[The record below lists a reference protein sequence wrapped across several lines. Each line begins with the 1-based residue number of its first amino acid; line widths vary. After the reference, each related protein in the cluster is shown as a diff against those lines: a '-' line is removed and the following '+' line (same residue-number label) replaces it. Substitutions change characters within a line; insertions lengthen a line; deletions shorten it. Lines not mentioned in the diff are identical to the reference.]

1 MAACQVRS
9 SLAIWRLVEQVAV
22 ALQGGGIAEAVGQG
36 AFPRLFP
43 HGAAMLQGE
52 ASALSVETRPF
63 VERGLA
69 AAQAD
74 AAAEVTAAR
83 VLGLVQHLLEVEGV
97 HESAG
102 CLAAYRGV
110 ISAEHLRTADEPRRL
125 PLIGEA
131 EPVHG
136 APMGDASGQIP
147 MAHHQPADGLGIPL
161 RQLGV
166 DVHLASDL

>member
-1 MAACQVRS
+1 MARPCSRAR
-9 SLAIWRLVEQVAV
+9 
-22 ALQGGGIAEAVGQG
+22 
-36 AFPRLFP
+36 
-43 HGAAMLQGE
+43 
-52 ASALSVETRPF
+52 ASALSIENRQF